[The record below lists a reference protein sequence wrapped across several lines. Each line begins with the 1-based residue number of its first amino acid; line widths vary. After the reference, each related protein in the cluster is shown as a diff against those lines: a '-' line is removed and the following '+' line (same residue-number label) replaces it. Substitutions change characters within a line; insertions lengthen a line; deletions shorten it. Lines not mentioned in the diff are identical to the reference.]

1 MNRREALK
9 HTALMFGVA
18 ASPASIT
25 RALAGMAEQGAAPHY
40 FTSSQYNV
48 VAAVAERLLPASDT
62 PGATDAG
69 VPEFIDVAYGLFMSR
84 EGRNDLRTGIA
95 ELDRAGFDGLT
106 ADQQDDMIRTIATDN
121 VAPGKSWLRQ
131 FRGLAFNGYFT
142 SEAAAKSGFNWDP
155 IPGNGSNQTQCIPL
169 AETGGVSFYE

>member
-18 ASPASIT
+18 ASPATIT
-25 RALAGMAEQGAAPHY
+25 RALAGLAPAGGTPRY
-40 FTSSQYNV
+40 LTSSQYQV
-48 VAAVAERLLPASDT
+48 VAAMAERLLPASDT
-62 PGATDAG
+62 PGAAEAG
-69 VPEFIDVAYGLFMSR
+69 VPEFIDVAYGLFTSR

-95 ELDRAGFDGLT
+95 ALDRMGFDQLSG
-106 ADQQDDMIRTIATDN
+106 AEQDDVIRSIATEN
-121 VAPGKSWLRQ
+121 AAPGKSWLRQ